1 MNGGILETIK
11 LTIDDKE
18 VTAEKG
24 KSVLEAALDAGIY
37 IPHLC
42 HHPDLEPVSAC
53 RLCLVEIDGVEGVPT
68 SCSTPA
74 EEGMVVKTKS
84 ELINNMRRLSME
96 LLLSDHPAECTGC
109 SQYLNCELQSVK
121 QYLGIS
127 EELSVRK
134 RMKPIPQNLSN
145 PLIVHDF
152 TRCINCGRCVR
163 ICNDLRGVGVLGP
176 VKTGRDQSAGIAKGG
191 LSLMDAD
198 CRFCGACV
206 AVCPTGA
213 IRDKEE
219 ALHGKKGRKALI
231 PCRYACPAETDV
243 PRYVRFIREGKYAE
257 ATAVIREK
265 VPFPKVL
272 GYVCTHPCEDVCRRG
287 DVNTSISIRN
297 LKRFAAEND
306 TEELWRKNAFQKDA
320 TDNKVAVIGSGPAGL
335 TAAYF
340 LAKLGHAVTVFEELP
355 ELGGFL
361 RYGIPSYRLPRNI
374 LDDEIAV
381 IKELG
386 VEFVTET
393 RVESIEDLMDEED
406 FDAVVVATGTHA
418 GVKIPIPGA
427 DCEDVLIGTQF
438 LRQVNLGEAP
448 EIPKR
453 VVVLGGGNVAF
464 DCARIS
470 RRLGAEQVLMAC
482 LEFKD
487 NMPASCDE
495 IEEGEEEGIK
505 IFPGRTFKQVVNDNG
520 KVTGIETLDVDTFEF
535 DEDGRLQLETV
546 EGSEKILEG
555 DMVIFA
561 VGQRPN
567 IPEDFD
573 LDLTERGFIEV
584 DEYTFETSED
594 GIFAAGDVT
603 YGTNTVIKACAS
615 GREAAIAADKFLDG
629 DGNIDEKLAPEST
642 FECFLGPGDGFA
654 KKDRCQD
661 TCLLPETRVSNFECI
676 MDTMD
681 ENEAVTEA
689 NRCLKCDI
697 RFNIKP
703 VKFWGDFE

>member
-1 MNGGILETIK
+1 METIK
-11 LTIDDKE
+11 LTINDKE
-18 VTAEKG
+18 ITTEKG
-24 KSVLEAALDAGIY
+24 KSVLEAALDGGIY

-42 HHPDLEPVSAC
+42 HHPDLEPISAC
-53 RLCLVEIDGVEGVPT
+53 RLCIVEIDGVEGIPT
-68 SCSTPA
+68 SCTTPA
-74 EEGMVVKTKS
+74 EDGMVVKTKS
-84 ELINNMRRLSME
+84 PLVDNMRRLAME

-134 RMKPIPQNLSN
+134 RLKPIPMNMSN

-163 ICNDLRGVGVLGP
+163 VCNDLRGVGVLAP
-176 VKTGRDQSAGIAKGG
+176 VKTGRDQSAGIGIGG
-191 LSLMDAD
+191 LSLKDAD

-219 ALHGKKGRKALI
+219 DLHGKKGRKALI
-231 PCRYACPAETDV
+231 PCRYTCPAEIDV
-243 PRYVRFIREGKYAE
+243 PRYLRFIREGKYAE

-265 VPFPKVL
+265 VPFPKIL
-272 GYVCTHPCEDVCRRG
+272 GYVCAHPCEDVCRRG
-287 DVNTSISIRN
+287 SVNTSIAIRN

-306 TEELWRKNAFQKDA
+306 TERLWEKNAFQKDG

-335 TAAYF
+335 TAAYY
-340 LAKLGHAVTVFEELP
+340 LAKLGHSVTIYEELP
-355 ELGGFL
+355 KAGGML
-361 RYGIPSYRLPRNI
+361 RYGIPEYRLPRNV
-374 LDDEIAV
+374 LDEEIAE
-381 IKELG
+381 IEKLG
-386 VEFVTET
+386 VEITCDT
-393 RVESIEDLMDEED
+393 KIESIEDLMDEED

-427 DCEDVLIGTQF
+427 DCEDVLIGTEF
-438 LRQVNLGEAP
+438 LRQVNLGETP
-448 EIPKR
+448 KVPKR

-464 DCARIS
+464 DCARIA

-487 NMPASCDE
+487 NMPAACDE
-495 IEEGEEEGIK
+495 IEEGEEEGIR
-505 IFPGRTFKQVVNDNG
+505 IFPGKTFKQILNDGG
-520 KVTGIETLDVDTFEF
+520 KVTGVECLDVETFEF
-535 DEDGRLQLETV
+535 DEDGRLNLETV
-546 EGSEKILEG
+546 EDSESVIEG

-561 VGQRPN
+561 VGQRAI

-584 DEYTFETSED
+584 DEYTGETSED
-594 GIFAAGDVT
+594 GVFAAGDAC
-603 YGTNTVIKACAS
+603 YGTLTVIKAIAS
-615 GREAAIAADKFLDG
+615 GREAAKAADQFLDG
-629 DGNIDEKLAPEST
+629 DGNIDEVLAPMPEY
-642 FECFLGPGDGFA
+642 ECYLGPGNNFA
-654 KKDRCQD
+654 RQDRCSN
-661 TCLLPETRVSNFECI
+661 TCLLPEVRVENFECI
-676 MDTMD
+676 LETLEED
-681 ENEAVTEA
+681 EAVTEA

>member
-1 MNGGILETIK
+1 LESIK
-11 LTIDDKE
+11 LTINDKE
-18 VTAEKG
+18 ITTEKG
-24 KSVLEAALDAGIY
+24 KSVLEAALDGGIY

-42 HHPDLEPVSAC
+42 YHPDLGPASAC
-53 RLCLVEIDGVEGVPT
+53 RLCVVEIEGVEGVPT
-68 SCSTPA
+68 SCTVEA

-84 ELINNMRRLSME
+84 PLIDNMRRLAME
-96 LLLSDHPAECTGC
+96 LMLADHPAECTGC

-121 QYLGIS
+121 QFLGIS
-127 EELSVRK
+127 EDLSVRK
-134 RMKPIPQNLSN
+134 RLKPIPINQSN

-163 ICNDLRGVGVLGP
+163 ACNELRGVGVLGP
-176 VKTGRDQSAGIAKGG
+176 VKTGRDQSAGIAMGG
-191 LSLMDAD
+191 LSLKDAE

-219 ALHGKKGRKALI
+219 DLHGKKGRKALL
-231 PCRYACPAETDV
+231 PCRYTCPAEIDV
-243 PRYVRFIREGKYAE
+243 PRYLRFIREGKYAE

-272 GYVCTHPCEDVCRRG
+272 GYICAHPCEDVCRRG
-287 DVNTSISIRN
+287 SVNTSIAIRN

-306 TEELWRKNAFQKDA
+306 TKELWKENAFQKDE

-335 TAAYF
+335 TAAYY
-340 LAKLGHAVTVFEELP
+340 LAKLGHSVTVYEELP
-355 ELGGFL
+355 ELGGYL

-374 LDDEIAV
+374 LDEEIEI
-381 IKELG
+381 IKDLG
-386 VEFVTET
+386 VEFET
-393 RVESIEDLMDEED
+393 DTRIESIEDLMDEED

-418 GVKIPIPGA
+418 GVRLPIPGG
-427 DCEDVLIGTQF
+427 DCDDVLLGTDF
-438 LRQVNLGEAP
+438 LRRVNLDDAP
-448 EIPKR
+448 DVPKR

-487 NMPASCDE
+487 NMPAACDE
-495 IEEGEEEGIK
+495 IEEGEEEGIQ
-505 IFPGRTFKQVVNDNG
+505 IFPGRTFKQVLNDNG
-520 KVTGIETLDVDTFEF
+520 KVTGVETLNVTSFEF
-535 DEDGRLQLETV
+535 DEDGRLQLETE
-546 EGSEKILEG
+546 EGSESVLEG

-561 VGQRPN
+561 VGQRAD

-573 LDLTERGFIEV
+573 LDLTERGFVEV
-584 DEYTFETSED
+584 DEYTGETSED
-594 GIFAAGDVT
+594 GVFAAGDAI
-603 YGTNTVIKACAS
+603 YGTQTVIKAIAS
-615 GREAAIAADKFLDG
+615 GHEAAKAADQYLDG
-629 DGNIDEKLAPEST
+629 EGNIDEILAPTPE
-642 FECFLGPGDGFA
+642 FECHLGPGDGFA
-654 KKDRCQD
+654 KKDRCD
-661 TCLLPETRVSNFECI
+661 NTCLLPETRVESFDCI
-676 MDTMD
+676 LETLD
-681 ENEAVTEA
+681 EDEAVTEA

-703 VKFWGDFE
+703 VKFWGDYE